1 MMTRIQCRTLFD
13 ITVTG
18 VRNHTSNSRLPFLD
32 QAGQAVETDQH
43 WTRSRNQQRNWET
56 INQILALR
64 TLPENTTTP
73 EVAQTDLGR
82 EWRFEFDIPSI
93 SSISEGDR
101 PMGLLLHDC
110 ESVPMIT
117 GLTETAS
124 LALELRTQDPGA
136 NIWFELIS

>member
-1 MMTRIQCRTLFD
+1 MTVIVRCRTLFD

-18 VRNHTSNSRLPFLD
+18 VRNHTSNSRLPFQD
-32 QAGQAVETDQH
+32 QAGQMVETDQQ
-43 WTRSRNQQRNWET
+43 WVLSRNQQRNWET

-73 EVAQTDLGR
+73 ESQDTDLGR
-82 EWRFEFDIPSI
+82 EWRFDFEIPSV

-101 PMGLLLHDC
+101 PMSLLLHDC
-110 ESVPMIT
+110 EAVPMIT

-124 LALELRTQDPGA
+124 LAPELRTQDPDA